1 MVAVVTLLRVL
12 ARRRSGENKL
22 SNVRSFIILQSEEGV
37 ISFTKGNSAKFSGEN
52 GKLKLS
58 GESIF

>member
-12 ARRRSGENKL
+12 ARMSSGGSKL
-22 SNVRSFIILQSEEGV
+22 SNVRSFVTWLSGEGATSV
-37 ISFTKGNSAKFSGEN
+37 TKGNSANFSREN
-52 GKLKLS
+52 GKMKLS